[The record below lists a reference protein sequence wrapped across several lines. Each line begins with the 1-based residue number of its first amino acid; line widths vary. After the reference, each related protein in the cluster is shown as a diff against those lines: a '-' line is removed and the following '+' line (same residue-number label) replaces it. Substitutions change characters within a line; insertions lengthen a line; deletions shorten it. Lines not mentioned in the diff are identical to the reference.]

1 MITLRKLNMRV
12 YIAGPITGMPRF
24 NQDAFYDTERVLK
37 DYGYETVNPFEI
49 AKRLGTWDEIQKS
62 FEALYSGDKGKRS
75 ELARE
80 MIETDLEQLQNCDA
94 IYLLPGWRRSKGTLQ
109 ELGIAKKCGLE
120 IMDGESSD

>member
-1 MITLRKLNMRV
+1 M
-12 YIAGPITGMPRF
+12 
-24 NQDAFYDTERVLK
+24 
-37 DYGYETVNPFEI
+37 NPFEI

-62 FEALYSGDKGKRS
+62 FEALYSGDKGKKS

-80 MIETDLEQLQNCDA
+80 MVETDLRELRNCDA

-120 IMDGESSD
+120 IIDGESSD